1 MEQEFLALI
10 RVIHCLLATYN
21 TLKLWVLPKSL
32 DGFLIGPRISEIM
45 FELMC
50 SFFVLT
56 LAQQEKIGKDKKKTK
71 PLSHFS

>member
-10 RVIHCLLATYN
+10 KVIHCLLATYN

-32 DGFLIGPRISEIM
+32 DGFLIGPRISEIV

-50 SFFVLT
+50 SL
-56 LAQQEKIGKDKKKTK
+56 LC
-71 PLSHFS
+71 